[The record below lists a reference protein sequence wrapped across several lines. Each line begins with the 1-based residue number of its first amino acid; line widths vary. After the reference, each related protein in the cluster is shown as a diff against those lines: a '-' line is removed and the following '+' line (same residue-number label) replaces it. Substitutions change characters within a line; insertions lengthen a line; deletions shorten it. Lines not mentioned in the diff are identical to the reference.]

1 MLRINI
7 CGGNRILCQ
16 APNLRKAHACLK
28 WNFLYIY
35 NPKINSGMNYSR
47 LSVRTRFIYFLFS
60 SVAVILFIA
69 TGCKKEETPEENPQD
84 IVKASAIINGAF
96 TTFTR
101 SFYTVTPTG
110 SDLINTITFTRSDN
124 TRIRLTFKG
133 TEPGE
138 QIISNTDTLIGAKYI
153 DASNRQYIADS
164 GKIVISDF
172 FIRDGLFQVS
182 GGFEFNSY
190 LQQIVG
196 DTTIILKANLRS
208 GGFVDISNQ
217 NN

>member
-1 MLRINI
+1 MQVNSDAIRQRDKENT
-7 CGGNRILCQ
+7 
-16 APNLRKAHACLK
+16 ALK
-28 WNFLYIY
+28 WIFLYIY
-35 NPKINSGMNYSR
+35 NPKIISEMNYSR
-47 LSVRTRFIYFLFS
+47 LSFRT
-60 SVAVILFIA
+60 LFIISLFA
-69 TGCKKEETPEENPQD
+69 CVSASLFISSGCKKEKAPEETPQD
-84 IVKASAIINGAF
+84 LVKASAIINGAF

-101 SFYTVTPTG
+101 SFYTVTPSG
-110 SDLINTITFTRSDN
+110 SNFINTITFTRSDN
-124 TRIRLTFKG
+124 TRIRLIFRG
-133 TEPGE
+133 TELGE
-138 QIISNTDTLIGAKYI
+138 QIISPSDSSVGAKYI

-164 GKIVISDF
+164 GKIVITDF

>member
-1 MLRINI
+1 
-7 CGGNRILCQ
+7 
-16 APNLRKAHACLK
+16 
-28 WNFLYIY
+28 
-35 NPKINSGMNYSR
+35 MNYSR